1 MNSVLVTVTI
11 FTHGIVSQGAA
22 PAATAN
28 LSGGQSGG
36 VNSGLSSVPALGVT
50 PPVAPGPGPLSRVG
64 RDAALGDQDVE
75 LSFQDIPE
83 FVSAN
88 NTQTVEEGQ
97 NTTLSCQVNK
107 LGSWQMIWYRRHK
120 ENDIDW
126 KILRIGDTGVVI
138 KKDDQRYHFE
148 DGSTVLRISNVQH
161 EDEGLYKCEIAV
173 KDPPRIYVEMI
184 VTPPGGIVAGN
195 PARTWTSDAS
205 ATLPPN
211 VAPMIVALLF
221 FKLF

>member
-22 PAATAN
+22 PPAAN

-36 VNSGLSSVPALGVT
+36 VNSGLSSPPALGVT
-50 PPVAPGPGPLSRVG
+50 PPVASAGLSPLNRVG
-64 RDAALGDQDVE
+64 RDAALGEQDVE

-138 KKDDQRYHFE
+138 KKD
-148 DGSTVLRISNVQH
+148 
-161 EDEGLYKCEIAV
+161 
-173 KDPPRIYVEMI
+173 
-184 VTPPGGIVAGN
+184 
-195 PARTWTSDAS
+195 
-205 ATLPPN
+205 
-211 VAPMIVALLF
+211 
-221 FKLF
+221 